1 MFELTINGKPHRVDV
16 EGEMPLLWVLR
27 DILDMTGTKYGC
39 GAGLCGACT
48 VHLDGEATRSCI
60 TPVAEV
66 GARKVTTIEGLSPDR
81 SHPVQR
87 AWIAEQTPQCGYCQ
101 SGMIMAAAALVEA
114 HPQPTDEQIDEAMTN
129 ICRCGTYSRIR
140 AAIHRTTRA

>member
-48 VHLDGEATRSCI
+48 VDLDGEEATRSCI

-81 SHPVQR
+81 SR
-87 AWIAEQTPQCGYCQ
+87 AVLASAGTTG
-101 SGMIMAAAALVEA
+101 LVV
-114 HPQPTDEQIDEAMTN
+114 
-129 ICRCGTYSRIR
+129 
-140 AAIHRTTRA
+140 AIGRGA